1 MFLTYARTIF
11 ESMENVMATLSRNAR
26 IAMEDSGERDQKL
39 RMGLLE
45 CIQCVKLKNS
55 PVDHVPQGS

>member
-1 MFLTYARTIF
+1 
-11 ESMENVMATLSRNAR
+11 MATLSRNAR